1 MNLNE
6 LYRLI
11 CNLARIG
18 TVLEVDTEKYLARV
32 ETGENKT
39 DWIRWAVPRAGEAV
53 TWWAPTVGEQ
63 VYILCPCGEMETA
76 FIAGSLYSEAAPP
89 PDAGA
94 TTCVI
99 LHPDG
104 ARISYDPEASAL
116 VVSGVKTASVT
127 ASESITATVPVVTVK
142 ADTRVTLD
150 TPEVVCTNKLTTGT
164 LEVKKGGKMSGN
176 IEHTGGAFTSN
187 GVQVDDHDHGNVER
201 GGSWTEGTK

>member
-11 CNLARIG
+11 CNLARVG
-18 TVLEVDTEKYLARV
+18 TVLEVDTGKYLARV

-76 FIAGSLYSEAAPP
+76 FIAGSLYSEDAPP

-116 VVSGVKTASVT
+116 VVSGVKTADVT
-127 ASESITATVPVVTVK
+127 ASGSVTATVPVVTVK

-150 TPEVVCTNKLTTGT
+150 TPEVLCTGNLKTATFEVTG
-164 LEVKKGGKMSGN
+164 GGKMN
-176 IEHTGGAFTSN
+176 GAFTGVVTFN
-187 GVQVDDHDHGNVER
+187 GVKPDLHDHGNVQS
-201 GGSWTEGTK
+201 GGSWTKGIK

>member
-76 FIAGSLYSEAAPP
+76 FIAGSLYSEDAPP

-142 ADTRVTLD
+142 ADTRVTRHA
-150 TPEVVCTNKLTTGT
+150 G
-164 LEVKKGGKMSGN
+164 SGLHQQADHRHAGSTKRRGN
-176 IEHTGGAFTSN
+176 EGQYYSFRRIAF
-187 GVQVDDHDHGNVER
+187 V
-201 GGSWTEGTK
+201 

>member
-76 FIAGSLYSEAAPP
+76 FIAGSLYSEDAPP

-142 ADTRVTLD
+142 ADTRVTMD
-150 TPEVVCTNKLTTGT
+150 TPEVGCTNKLITAT
-164 LEVKKGGKMSGN
+164 LEVKNGGEMKGN
-176 IEHTGGAFTSN
+176 ITHSGGALSSN
-187 GVQVDDHDHGNVER
+187 GVVVHSHKHSGVQS
-201 GGSWTEGTK
+201 GGSNTGGPV

>member
-11 CNLARIG
+11 CNLVRIG
-18 TVLEVDTEKYLARV
+18 TVLDVDEEKYLARV

-39 DWIRWAVPRAGEAV
+39 DWIRWGVERAGEAV

-63 VYILCPCGEMETA
+63 VFIFCPCGEMETA
-76 FIAGSLYSEAAPP
+76 FIGGSLYSEDSPP
-89 PDAGA
+89 PDKGE
-94 TTCVI
+94 TTRVT

-104 ARISYDPEASAL
+104 AKFLYDPKASAL
-116 VVSGVKTASVT
+116 VVSGVKTADVT
-127 ASESITATVPVVTVK
+127 ASGSIAATVPVVTVK

-150 TPEVVCTNKLTTGT
+150 TPEVVCTGNLRTATFEVTG
-164 LEVKKGGKMSGN
+164 GGKMN
-176 IEHTGGAFTSN
+176 GAFIGTVTFN
-187 GVQVDDHDHGNVER
+187 GVKPDDHGHGKVQS

>member
-76 FIAGSLYSEAAPP
+76 FIAGSLYSEDAPP

-150 TPEVVCTNKLTTGT
+150 TPEVVCTGSLDLT
-164 LEVKKGGKMSGN
+164 L
-176 IEHTGGAFTSN
+176 
-187 GVQVDDHDHGNVER
+187 
-201 GGSWTEGTK
+201 

>member
-18 TVLEVDTEKYLARV
+18 TVLEVDAEKYLARV

-76 FIAGSLYSEAAPP
+76 FIAGSLYSEDAPP
-89 PDAGA
+89 PDKGE
-94 TTCVI
+94 TTRVT

-104 ARISYDPEASAL
+104 AKFLYDPKASAL

-127 ASESITATVPVVTVK
+127 ASESIAATVPVVTVK
-142 ADTRVTLD
+142 ADTSVTLD
-150 TPEVVCTNKLTTGT
+150 TPEVVCTGNLKTATFEVTG
-164 LEVKKGGKMSGN
+164 GGKMSG
-176 IEHTGGAFTSN
+176 AFTGLVTFN
-187 GVQVDDHDHGNVER
+187 GVKPDDHGHGKVQS

>member
-11 CNLARIG
+11 CNLVRIG
-18 TVLEVDTEKYLARV
+18 TVLDVDEEKYLARV

-39 DWIRWAVPRAGEAV
+39 DWIRWSVERAGEAV

-76 FIAGSLYSEAAPP
+76 FIAGSLYSEDAPP

-104 ARISYDPEASAL
+104 ARISYDPKASAL
-116 VVSGVKTASVT
+116 VVSGVKTADVT
-127 ASESITATVPVVTVK
+127 ASESIAITVPVVTVK

-150 TPEVVCTNKLTTGT
+150 TPEVVCTKKLTTAT
-164 LEVKKGGKMSGN
+164 FQVTGGGELN
-176 IEHTGGAFTSN
+176 GAFTGTMTLN
-187 GVQVDDHDHGNVER
+187 GVKPDDHDHGNVQS
-201 GGSWTEGTK
+201 GGSWTKGIK

>member
-18 TVLEVDTEKYLARV
+18 TVLDVDTEKYLARV
-32 ETGENKT
+32 ETGDNKT

-76 FIAGSLYSEAAPP
+76 FIAGSLYSEDAPP

-94 TTCVI
+94 TSCVI

-116 VVSGVKTASVT
+116 VVSGVKTADVA

-142 ADTRVTLD
+142 AETRITLD
-150 TPEVVCTNKLTTGT
+150 TPEVVCTNKLITAS
-164 LEVKKGGKMSGN
+164 LEVQKGGTMKGN
-176 IEHTGGAFTSN
+176 IEHSGGAFKSN

-201 GGSWTEGTK
+201 GGSWTEGTR

>member
-11 CNLARIG
+11 CNLVRIG
-18 TVLEVDTEKYLARV
+18 TVLDVDEEKYLARV

-39 DWIRWAVPRAGEAV
+39 DWIRWGVERAGEAV

-63 VYILCPCGEMETA
+63 VFIFCPCGEMETA
-76 FIAGSLYSEAAPP
+76 FIGGSLYSEDAPP

-94 TTCVI
+94 TTRVT

-104 ARISYDPEASAL
+104 AKFSYDPKASAL
-116 VVSGVKTASVT
+116 VVSGVKTANVT
-127 ASESITATVPVVTVK
+127 ASESITTTVPVVTVK
-142 ADTRVTLD
+142 ADTRITLN
-150 TPEVVCTNKLTTGT
+150 TPEVVCTNKLITAS
-164 LEVKKGGKMSGN
+164 LEVQKGGTMKGN
-176 IEHTGGAFTSN
+176 IEHSGGAFKSN

-201 GGSWTEGTK
+201 GGSWTEGTR